1 MAEQTRET
9 GDDITSIQPAIAP
22 VQPPVQGSPKEPA
35 NEANKANSERRLE
48 PLSIEEPRVRTKL
61 RVYAILVS
69 LCVCDPM

>member
-22 VQPPVQGSPKEPA
+22 VQSPAQGSPKEPA
-35 NEANKANSERRLE
+35 NEANEPNPERRLE